1 MRNIGYIDE
10 FFRKILKDEDRNT
23 VKCLQKA
30 LCNVILARY
39 DDFAKDYKCFRNF
52 KQYQTFEE
60 CLAFIFQIELN
71 RIEKTLSLLEEF
83 KNIQNDITRC
93 MNVKIDNL

>member
-1 MRNIGYIDE
+1 MFLTWFLRKKIEIQLKYLQ
-10 FFRKILKDEDRNT
+10 KILCT
-23 VKCLQKA
+23 
-30 LCNVILARY
+30 VILARY
-39 DDFAKDYKCFRNF
+39 DDFVKDYKSFNNF